1 MANRANPAASKSG
14 WKKFTA
20 LCLIVSNILFCYQ
33 WFLIFQ
39 RVLYSDKIPHLPVL
53 SNSLVPL
60 AFVLVCVLLCLF
72 KKVPAYNISGA
83 AIMAAVSLACHFGP
97 PVLFRHL
104 HWPLES
110 YVIVHL
116 VFCAAAYL
124 CAALAFSKLF
134 IVSENDWN
142 IFLIMI
148 LVLPVGTGT
157 LMFCLK
163 PDWAIQI
170 LALLL
175 IWSLCLSQWGKY
187 VSLSPKQK
195 AMIKGAVKGSIIAG
209 DAGAIIGAEI
219 AKDKF
224 EGGGKKK

>member
-1 MANRANPAASKSG
+1 
-14 WKKFTA
+14 
-20 LCLIVSNILFCYQ
+20 
-33 WFLIFQ
+33 
-39 RVLYSDKIPHLPVL
+39 
-53 SNSLVPL
+53 
-60 AFVLVCVLLCLF
+60 
-72 KKVPAYNISGA
+72 
-83 AIMAAVSLACHFGP
+83 MAAVSLACHFGP